1 MLNLLFEI
9 LFISLFC
16 NGLALISS
24 EGYVLYGF
32 KSWMNE
38 TFHEEHKLRFIYN
51 PVIGC
56 VVCYASFWGS
66 IIYWVLAE
74 PTLYSLLLCPFV
86 IIASSGVNLFIYNK
100 IHYDN

>member
-66 IIYWVLAE
+66 IIYWILAQ
-74 PTLYSLLLCPFV
+74 PTLFSLIIWPFV
-86 IIASSGVNLFIYNK
+86 ITAVSSVNLFIYNK